1 MKRKCIKRL
10 MSIEV
15 HSAREWFERILKE
28 KGKSESGISQKEG
41 AREGVN
47 LVKIYSLLIQIDKK
61 LDLILKEL
69 KERR

>member
-1 MKRKCIKRL
+1 

-15 HSAREWFERILKE
+15 HSAREWFERVVKE
-28 KGKSESGISQKEG
+28 RGKSESAISQKEG
-41 AREGVN
+41 TEGGVN

>member
-1 MKRKCIKRL
+1 

-15 HSAREWFERILKE
+15 HSAREWFERITQEKE
-28 KGKSESGISQKEG
+28 KRKHVISQEERSEGGIS
-41 AREGVN
+41 